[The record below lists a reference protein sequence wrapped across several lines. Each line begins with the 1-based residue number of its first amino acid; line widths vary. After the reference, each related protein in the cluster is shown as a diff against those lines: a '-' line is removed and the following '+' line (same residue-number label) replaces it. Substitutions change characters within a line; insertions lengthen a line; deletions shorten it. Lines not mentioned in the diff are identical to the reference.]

1 MTEWRFFCW
10 DIMGTRLMVFL
21 AIYVLELKIS
31 CPFRQI
37 LPVYKPLLQRV
48 SPGIQNIYYYRS
60 PSCYYY
66 KKYFSAPTI
75 EFVESLAE
83 LPKII
88 RIPSSVMKF
97 AVIHSPLRYVA
108 PSPASSPGS
117 PPGKWLSFVPGLP
130 GNHDGGKQDGV
141 PWSALLW
148 VLRDSSAWWCYW
160 LHESR

>member
-1 MTEWRFFCW
+1 
-10 DIMGTRLMVFL
+10 MVFL
-21 AIYVLELKIS
+21 AIYVLQRIIS
-31 CPFRQI
+31 YPFRQI
-37 LPVYKPLLQRV
+37 LPMYKPILQRV
-48 SPGIQNIYYYRS
+48 SPGIQNIY
-60 PSCYYY
+60 YYY

-117 PPGKWLSFVPGLP
+117 PPGKWLSFV
-130 GNHDGGKQDGV
+130 
-141 PWSALLW
+141 S
-148 VLRDSSAWWCYW
+148 RSS
-160 LHESR
+160 R